1 MTKNLILVGGGGHCK
16 SVIEAAESAGY
27 NILGVLDTPENVGK
41 QVLAY
46 SVIGTDNDIPQYVDK
61 AEFIITVGFIK
72 NPAIRIKLYN
82 KVKEAGGKL
91 ATVIASTAHVSKYS
105 TIGEGTVV
113 MHQAFVNAGAQIGV
127 NCIINTFCNVE
138 HDAQIGDQC
147 HISTGTMVN
156 GDCKV
161 GDRCLIGSQSV
172 LANGISVGDD
182 IIVGAGSLVRKSIT
196 TAGVYSGNPAT
207 MYKSLNNSK
216 LAIGR
221 GKNTLIINNLPL
233 SMRIAA

>member
-46 SVIGTDNDIPQYVDK
+46 SVIGTDDDIPQYVDK
-61 AEFIITVGFIK
+61 AEFVITVGFIK
-72 NPAIRIKLYN
+72 NPTTRIKLYN
-82 KVKEAGGKL
+82 KVKGAGGKL
-91 ATVIASTAHVSKYS
+91 AIVIASTAYVSKYS

-113 MHQAFVNAGAQIGV
+113 MHQSFVNAGAHIGA
-127 NCIINTFCNVE
+127 NCIINTFCNIE

-161 GDRCLIGSQSV
+161 GDRCFIGSQSA
-172 LANGISVGDD
+172 LANGITIYED
-182 IIVGAGSLVRKSIT
+182 IIVGAASFVRKSISEK
-196 TAGVYSGNPAT
+196 GIYSGNPAILKI
-207 MYKSLNNSK
+207 KSK
-216 LAIGR
+216 
-221 GKNTLIINNLPL
+221 
-233 SMRIAA
+233 